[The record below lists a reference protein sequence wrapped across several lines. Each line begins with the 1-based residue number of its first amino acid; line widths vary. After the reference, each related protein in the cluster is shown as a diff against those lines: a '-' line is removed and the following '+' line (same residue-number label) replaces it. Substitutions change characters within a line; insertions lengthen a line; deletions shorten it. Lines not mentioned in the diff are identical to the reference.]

1 MDNIGMNPSDII
13 FPDEI
18 LKKIINEYTSE
29 EGVRNLRRCLE
40 TILLKLN
47 MAKYT
52 TIGND
57 LKDIKFP
64 VVIDNKLLITLLSNK
79 DGMNDFSDISRKMM
93 YI

>member
-1 MDNIGMNPSDII
+1 
-13 FPDEI
+13 
-18 LKKIINEYTSE
+18 
-29 EGVRNLRRCLE
+29 
-40 TILLKLN
+40 